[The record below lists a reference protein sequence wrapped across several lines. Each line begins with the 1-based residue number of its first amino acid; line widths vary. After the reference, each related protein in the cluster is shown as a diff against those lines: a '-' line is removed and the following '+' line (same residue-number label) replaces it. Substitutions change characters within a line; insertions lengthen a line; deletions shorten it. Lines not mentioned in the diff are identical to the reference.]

1 MSSPKNVPRKFTD
14 KYIFYKKNCFQNHTR
29 ELNIQNLLNIKCCQ
43 IKAKI
48 SEYFSYLAT
57 SLLSNI
63 PISCFLT
70 DYILLGY
77 FLEVPTVY
85 AIYSLPNFK
94 EGKNDRI
101 HRLFYQSERAF

>member
-1 MSSPKNVPRKFTD
+1 MFLGDSLTNI
-14 KYIFYKKNCFQNHTR
+14 IFIKKLFSESYQGVEHS
-29 ELNIQNLLNIKCCQ
+29 EFIKSCCQ

-70 DYILLGY
+70 DYILLGC

-85 AIYSLPNFK
+85 AIYSLPNFE

-101 HRLFYQSERAF
+101 H